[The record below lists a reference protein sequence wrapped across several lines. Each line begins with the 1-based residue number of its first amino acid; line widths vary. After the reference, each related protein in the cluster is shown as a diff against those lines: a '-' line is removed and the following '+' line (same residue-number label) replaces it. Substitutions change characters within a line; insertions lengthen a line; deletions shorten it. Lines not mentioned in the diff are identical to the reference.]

1 MLLSPSVQLPATLC
15 HPVCHS
21 KGHIILHSNSC
32 VVVVVWR
39 LQTKEATRGAY
50 LPEKLGE
57 TGANTPLTHKLQHRI
72 RLPHSLEKH
81 LDVNTWDKSTT
92 VFLETQI
99 HSHVDLHHFLNGYT
113 PHSCVIT
120 GVLKMHAACNN
131 SKEFL
136 AHLNNTDVYWDP
148 LGPELQKTSIIHDVT
163 SNPTPPV
170 WKTPPLKHASVIH
183 KEKSLSFRHPATTTK
198 GNTNAFLR

>member
-1 MLLSPSVQLPATLC
+1 MKLARLWWCNAPLPICPATLC

-50 LPEKLGE
+50 LPEKLWE

-72 RLPHSLEKH
+72 RLPRSLEKH

-99 HSHVDLHHFLNGYT
+99 HSHVDLHHFLKGL
-113 PHSCVIT
+113 HSSQLRDYRCIKNACCMQQQQ
-120 GVLKMHAACNN
+120 GVPRT
-131 SKEFL
+131 SK
-136 AHLNNTDVYWDP
+136 
-148 LGPELQKTSIIHDVT
+148 
-163 SNPTPPV
+163 
-170 WKTPPLKHASVIH
+170 
-183 KEKSLSFRHPATTTK
+183 
-198 GNTNAFLR
+198 

>member
-1 MLLSPSVQLPATLC
+1 MLFNSDNLLQQLLNILVITAVIPPQPNFSRGSCYHGIKSVHEKTLETLANETWREAEWNLQGCGDVMLLSPSVQLPATLC

-72 RLPHSLEKH
+72 RLPRSLEKH

-99 HSHVDLHHFLNGYT
+99 HSHVDLHHF
-113 PHSCVIT
+113 
-120 GVLKMHAACNN
+120 
-131 SKEFL
+131 
-136 AHLNNTDVYWDP
+136 
-148 LGPELQKTSIIHDVT
+148 
-163 SNPTPPV
+163 
-170 WKTPPLKHASVIH
+170 
-183 KEKSLSFRHPATTTK
+183 
-198 GNTNAFLR
+198 